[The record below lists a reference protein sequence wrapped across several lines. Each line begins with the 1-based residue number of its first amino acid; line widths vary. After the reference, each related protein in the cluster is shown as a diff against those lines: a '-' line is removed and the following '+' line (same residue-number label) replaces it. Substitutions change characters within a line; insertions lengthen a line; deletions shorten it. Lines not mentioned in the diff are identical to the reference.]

1 MMTLDPLLIWFLVG
15 LALILVEFMLPG
27 IILVFFG
34 CGAWIV
40 AVTTWLGLTDTLWSQ
55 LLLFAVVSILLLLCL
70 RRWVRSRFLGFM
82 SSEQDPSVD
91 LDDFTGREVKVVQA
105 IAPGSREG
113 RVEFKGAEWIAV
125 ADHSLAKGKL
135 ARIIAVDGITLQVT
149 AITEE
154 EEP

>member
-1 MMTLDPLLIWFLVG
+1 MTLNPLLIWFLVG

-40 AVTTWLGLTDTLWSQ
+40 AATTWLGLTGTLWSQ
-55 LLLFAVVSILLLLCL
+55 LLLFAVASVVLMLCL
-70 RRWVRSRFLGFM
+70 RRWVRGRFLGFI
-82 SSEQDPSVD
+82 SSEQDPTID
-91 LDDFTGREVKVVQA
+91 LDDFTGREVRVLQP

-113 RVEFKGAEWIAV
+113 RVEFKGTKWIAV
-125 ADHSLAKGKL
+125 ADRPLGKGEL
-135 ARIIAVDGITLQVT
+135 ARIIAVDGITLKVA

-154 EEP
+154 EES